1 MKNNKAFTL
10 IELLVVILIIG
21 ILAAVA
27 MPQYQLA
34 RDKAEFSKLWAMNK
48 NLSDAYERYYLVAN
62 EYPQDIED
70 LDVDLPAGYT
80 KSSYKHGAGYQI
92 TCASYND
99 FYCCIAK
106 KGEAKYYPD
115 QVLCSRNDYAF
126 QIIHYS
132 LVSEQNPVYT
142 CAVPNKNKRG
152 IRLCE
157 NISGKT
163 YTSEN
168 SNFMRPTSYLY
179 QDTLYYLLN

>member
-21 ILAAVA
+21 VLAAVA
-27 MPQYQLA
+27 LPQYQLA

-48 NLSDAYERYYLVAN
+48 KLSDAYERYYLVAN

-80 KSSYKHGAGYQI
+80 KNNYKHGGKYQI
-92 TCASYND
+92 SCASYND

-106 KGEAKYYPD
+106 KGEPKYYVD

-126 QIIHYS
+126 QMQHPY
-132 LVSEQNPVYT
+132 LVSEQSPSYV
-142 CAVPNKNKRG
+142 CIVPQKNKRG

-157 NISGKT
+157 NVSGKT
-163 YTSEN
+163 DGKEDV
-168 SNFMRPTSYLY
+168 NFMTPSGFKS
-179 QDTLYYLLN
+179 QKTLRYTLN

>member
-21 ILAAVA
+21 ILAVVA

-34 RDKAEFSKLWAMNK
+34 RDKAEFSKLWAMNR
-48 NLSDAYERYYLVAN
+48 NLSDAYQRYYLVAN

-70 LDVDLPAGYT
+70 LDVSLPAGYT
-80 KSSYKHGAGYQI
+80 KNNYKHGPYQI
-92 TCASYND
+92 SCASYND

-106 KGEAKYYPD
+106 KHPTVTYYFD
-115 QVLCSRNDYAF
+115 QVLCSKSDYAF
-126 QIIHYS
+126 QITHS
-132 LVSEQNPVYT
+132 RLVSEQRPFYH
-142 CAVPNKNKRG
+142 CGVPNKNKRG

-163 YTSEN
+163 DASEDI
-168 SNFMRPTSYLY
+168 NFMSPTSFIYK
-179 QDTLYYLLN
+179 DTLYYRLN